1 MASSSPW
8 KSLGVTSDELRL
20 EYTLPTGQTF
30 RWRQTSTTPDSFI
43 GVLGQRIVHLKQ
55 LDDDVHYRILG
66 RSSTASP
73 DEDQAAL
80 SDYFNLGHIHLST
93 LTPTW
98 CQKDPHFAKV
108 NTYIRGARMLRQD
121 PVECLFQFICS
132 SNNHISRIHGMVERL
147 CSTYGQPIP
156 LLSSVDVGDG
166 EDDGDVSI
174 NLEDLSFYAFP
185 TLQQLSKATETDLRS
200 NGFGYRAKFI
210 VNSTS
215 ELLTKPVGGHQWLT
229 DLRSQPFDQAVDALC
244 TLCGVG
250 PKVAAC
256 VALFSLDK
264 HEAVPVDVHV
274 WRLATKHYV
283 THLRGKT
290 NTPNLHP
297 EVQAAFTDMF
307 GPYAGWAHNTLFISE
322 LASVKKK
329 IADEMEMKGGVK
341 KEEES
346 EEEEGSG
353 DDGDGEREELV
364 VMKLK
369 HGVGQIEV
377 KAPLTPNDV
386 GTVGKGVV
394 GGRRKKQR
402 RTTE

>member
-1 MASSSPW
+1 
-8 KSLGVTSDELRL
+8 
-20 EYTLPTGQTF
+20 
-30 RWRQTSTTPDSFI
+30 
-43 GVLGQRIVHLKQ
+43 
-55 LDDDVHYRILG
+55 
-66 RSSTASP
+66 
-73 DEDQAAL
+73 
-80 SDYFNLGHIHLST
+80 
-93 LTPTW
+93 
-98 CQKDPHFAKV
+98 
-108 NTYIRGARMLRQD
+108 
-121 PVECLFQFICS
+121 
-132 SNNHISRIHGMVERL
+132 MVERL

-156 LLSSVDVGDG
+156 LLSSVGDG
-166 EDDGDVSI
+166 EDDGDDLSV
-174 NLEDLSFYAFP
+174 NKLQNLSFYAFP
-185 TLQQLSKATETDLRS
+185 TLQQLSKATDTDLRA

-290 NTPNLHP
+290 NTPKLHP

-329 IADEMEMKGGVK
+329 IAAEMEVKGGV

-346 EEEEGSG
+346 EEEEESSS
-353 DDGDGEREELV
+353 DDGDGEGEELV
-364 VMKLK
+364 VMKVKL
-369 HGVGQIEV
+369 GVRQTEV
-377 KAPLTPNDV
+377 KAPLTPDDA
-386 GTVGKGVV
+386 GTIGEGVV
-394 GGRRKKQR
+394 VGRRKKQR